1 AFRLA
6 VDTQKRIIPT
16 VLFNSKNILP
26 PSPSFCLLP
35 GKIEMHFLPPV
46 HVAGKTSKEL
56 KEEVFELMWNYYASH
71 QALLEGRI

>member
-1 AFRLA
+1 
-6 VDTQKRIIPT
+6 
-16 VLFNSKNILP
+16 
-26 PSPSFCLLP
+26 
-35 GKIEMHFLPPV
+35 MHFLPPV